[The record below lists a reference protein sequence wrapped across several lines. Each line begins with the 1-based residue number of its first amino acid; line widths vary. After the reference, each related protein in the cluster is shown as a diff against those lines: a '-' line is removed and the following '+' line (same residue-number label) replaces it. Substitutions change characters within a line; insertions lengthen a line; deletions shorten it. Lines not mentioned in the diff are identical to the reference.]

1 MDKKETQMIMPK
13 EPISFEVLGAS
24 VRLGPGAVHEVGSF
38 FKKAGS
44 KKVFIATDKGVVK
57 AGLVK
62 SPIASLE
69 KARIDYELFDE
80 IEPNPSDRTIMAG
93 AERFKKTGCNVILG
107 VGGGSALDAG
117 KAIQVMA
124 VHPGHVSE
132 YFGVAAAS
140 KINLPKPYYVA
151 VPTTSGTGSE
161 VSRG

>member
-1 MDKKETQMIMPK
+1 MAMPK

-24 VRLGPGAVHEVGSF
+24 VRLGPGAVQEVGAF

-62 SPIASLE
+62 PSLASLE
-69 KARIDYELFDE
+69 KAQIGYEIFDE
-80 IEPNPSDRTIMAG
+80 IEPNPSDRTVMAG
-93 AERFKKTGCNVILG
+93 AELFKKTGCQAVLG

-140 KINLPKPYYVA
+140 RSTSRSPITLPFPQLREPARRFRGVA
-151 VPTTSGTGSE
+151 L
-161 VSRG
+161 SRTR